1 MAPVLSRN
9 TALKPNFIVILVDDL
24 RFDETGASGH
34 PYMKTPNID
43 RLAGEGA
50 RCSNAFH
57 TTPLCSPNRA
67 SILTGQYATR
77 HGIIDNVGRDAMS
90 HRLAN
95 YHLEL
100 QRLGYETAHIGKW
113 HMGNDASPR
122 PGYDTW
128 ISFRG
133 QGTIRDPVF
142 WEKGKETAL
151 RGYVTDLLN
160 ERAAEFVG
168 RRHERPFALFF
179 AHKAVHPD
187 VQQRQDGTIDVAT
200 MQGYVLPER
209 HQDLYQ
215 GKKYPAR
222 PNVLPLERVLEQ
234 KPAWQEVFSL
244 RSRPESRAFLDAI
257 HVGSQEEIRQRAAMM
272 ASVDEGVGLILQKLE
287 ETGAL
292 ENTLILFL
300 GDNGFFFGEHGLGA
314 ERRFAYEEGIRT
326 AFFIRYPKLVKPG
339 TVIEPM
345 VLALDIAPTL
355 VELGGGKPGPQIQG
369 LSLLPLLKK
378 RSRAWRKSFL
388 IEYYNESAWPWIVG
402 MSYKAVRTQSA
413 KLVHWVHKEGVDEL
427 YDLERDPYEIT
438 NVIARSAYGKVRARL
453 YAELRKLAAEAAGL

>member
-1 MAPVLSRN
+1 MTKAAN
-9 TALKPNFIVILVDDL
+9 KPNLIVILVDDL

-43 RLAGEGA
+43 RLAREGA
-50 RCSNAFH
+50 RFENAFH

-67 SILTGQYATR
+67 CIVTGQYASR
-77 HGIIDNVGRDAMS
+77 HGIIDNVGREAMS

-113 HMGNDASPR
+113 HMGNDAAPR

-133 QGTIRDPVF
+133 QGTIVDPVF
-142 WEKGKETAL
+142 FEQGKEARL

-160 ERAAEFVG
+160 ERAAQFVA
-168 RRHERPFALFF
+168 RPRKKPFALFL

-187 VQQRQDGTIDVAT
+187 VQQKQDGTIDLAT

-209 HQDLYQ
+209 HQDLYRDCE
-215 GKKYPAR
+215 YPPR
-222 PNVLPLERVLEQ
+222 PNVISLEKVLKQ
-234 KPAWQEVFSL
+234 KPAWKEVFEL
-244 RSRPESRAFLDAI
+244 RGRPENRPFLEGL
-257 HVGSQEEIRQRAAMM
+257 HSGTQEEIRRRAAMM
-272 ASVDEGVGLILQKLE
+272 ASVDEGVGLILQELARKGVLDE
-287 ETGAL
+287 
-292 ENTLILFL
+292 TLILFL

-326 AFFIRYPKLVKPG
+326 AFFVRYPKLVKPG
-339 TVIEPM
+339 TVVAPM
-345 VLALDIAPTL
+345 VLALDIAPTMI
-355 VELGGGKPGPQIQG
+355 ELAGGRPGSHVQG
-369 LSLLPLLKK
+369 LSLIPLLK
-378 RSRAWRKSFL
+378 SRARGWRKSFL

-402 MSYKAVRTQSA
+402 MSYKAVRTERA
-413 KLVHWVHKEGVDEL
+413 KLIHWVHKQGVDEL
-427 YDLERDPYEIT
+427 YDLGRDPYEIT
-438 NVIARSAYGKVRARL
+438 NVIGKPAYGKVRTRL
-453 YAELRKLAAEAAGL
+453 YKALRTLVAEAAGL